1 MLFVKSLSLC
11 TKKKFLVL
19 SEANCF
25 LTTTFA
31 LRQTS
36 WYIFHRDFDREKILK
51 VETFRKSFHNP
62 QQYKG
67 RTQKKGRPSVK
78 IKSAPAPFREK
89 RFHEL
94 FSKAS
99 SVRSKIASSPSLSQ
113 RKSKKSSLISLSTM
127 LRSIFTS
134 SSWFVHQLTT
144 ISKSFSLSVKWA
156 YLTKKEN
163 HELLIPQHPF
173 VDWHHVTGTTNLP
186 EGIKFPFGLCLLSC
200 ISGGEE
206 GRTRKWRRT
215 RRITREDIHP
225 TLNTIT
231 GSFLLALPLAM

>member
-1 MLFVKSLSLC
+1 MY
-11 TKKKFLVL
+11 KKKVPRPVRGKLFSDYNVRPSSNFLVHF
-19 SEANCF
+19 SSGFRSRKDSQGGNVP
-25 LTTTFA
+25 
-31 LRQTS
+31 
-36 WYIFHRDFDREKILK
+36 KILSQSTAIQG
-51 VETFRKSFHNP
+51 ENT
-62 QQYKG
+62 
-67 RTQKKGRPSVK
+67 KKGRPSVK

-89 RFHEL
+89 RFYEL

-173 VDWHHVTGTTNLP
+173 VDWHHVTCTTNLP

-206 GRTRKWRRT
+206 GGTRKWRRT